1 MSMPL
6 CITRKVLKNNKASPQ
21 NILVKVYDSNKAVS
35 AVDDYNTSTRSL
47 AAATLR
53 NFLGTRNLGEIL
65 SERFSQSFVSPLTH
79 SVQGLNCQRNEVCA

>member
-1 MSMPL
+1 MLMPS
-6 CITRKVLKNNKASPQ
+6 CITRKVSKDNKALSQ

-65 SERFSQSFVSPLTH
+65 SERFTQSFVIPLDPYCSGTR
-79 SVQGLNCQRNEVCA
+79 LPEK

>member
-1 MSMPL
+1 MHVAAFRISPL
-6 CITRKVLKNNKASPQ
+6 RSTYIYF
-21 NILVKVYDSNKAVS
+21 VKVYDSNKAVA

-65 SERFSQSFVSPLTH
+65 SERFVLLYYH
-79 SVQGLNCQRNEVCA
+79 SILF

>member
-1 MSMPL
+1 MSML
-6 CITRKVLKNNKASPQ
+6 SCITREVLTDHEGSPQ
-21 NILVKVYDSNKAVS
+21 NILVQVYDSNKAVS

-65 SERFSQSFVSPLTH
+65 SERSE
-79 SVQGLNCQRNEVCA
+79 N

>member
-1 MSMPL
+1 MPS
-6 CITRKVLKNNKASPQ
+6 CITRKVLTNNEASPQ
-21 NILVKVYDSNKAVS
+21 IIHVQVYDSNKAVS

-65 SERFSQSFVSPLTH
+65 SERSE
-79 SVQGLNCQRNEVCA
+79 N

>member
-6 CITRKVLKNNKASPQ
+6 CITRQVLTDIEVSPHD
-21 NILVKVYDSNKAVS
+21 ILVKVYDSNKAVS

-65 SERFSQSFVSPLTH
+65 SERSKQSFVSL
-79 SVQGLNCQRNEVCA
+79 SFLS

>member
-1 MSMPL
+1 MSMPS
-6 CITRKVLKNNKASPQ
+6 CITRKVLKDDKAFSQ

-65 SERFSQSFVSPLTH
+65 SERFLQSLVTPLDPYCSGT
-79 SVQGLNCQRNEVCA
+79 LLPEK